1 MQVENVLIQGEP
13 LATLLHAPKDAHT
26 DLLFVHGFTG
36 SKEDLAPVAAIL
48 AQSGF
53 RVLTFDHRGNYQS
66 GHTKRAD
73 GYSMESLGRD
83 VVELSKYF
91 GLKKPHLLGH
101 SFGGLISQ
109 QAIRLSPSN
118 WSSVTLMCSGP
129 GGRLHWLDEPQFNQY
144 SNETKE
150 TIWQEIMAP
159 ARLGNPKF
167 DLWKER
173 WLATDAN
180 ATLTYRD
187 HLLKQP
193 SLISDIARFKIPAH
207 VIYGE
212 NDDAWPIDV
221 QNQMAKDLGAMVTV
235 LPQLGHCPNEENPEV
250 TAEAL
255 ASFWRGLTH

>member
-1 MQVENVLIQGEP
+1 MLFRSP

-53 RVLTFDHRGNYQS
+53 RVLTFDHRGNFQS

-129 GGRLHWLDEPQFNQY
+129 GGRPNWLDEPQFYQY

-159 ARLGNPKF
+159 AQIGR
-167 DLWKER
+167 
-173 WLATDAN
+173 
-180 ATLTYRD
+180 
-187 HLLKQP
+187 
-193 SLISDIARFKIPAH
+193 AH
-207 VIYGE
+207 V
-212 NDDAWPIDV
+212 
-221 QNQMAKDLGAMVTV
+221 
-235 LPQLGHCPNEENPEV
+235 
-250 TAEAL
+250 
-255 ASFWRGLTH
+255 